1 MRGIAL
7 FLLIAVVVLL
17 IGATAVLFKKYEKS
31 STDFAESQTRYN
43 EAINAIAEIQDSL
56 FAMTAGDSAV
66 GMLSGGGL
74 QTEQN
79 LTEPQTRQALDAIA
93 VINKSIGRTKGK
105 IRDLEAQLKKNG
117 IRAAGL
123 QKMIASLKISVAEKE
138 ALVNM
143 LNGRV
148 DSLQVQVAGLE
159 GAVQQGQ
166 ETIRAKDAALEER
179 RSELA
184 TIYLLMGT
192 KKELS
197 ASGVIVSKGGFL
209 GLGKTVQLTGRFDE
223 TQFSRLDT
231 DQETLVRAPS
241 PKARVLSAQPT
252 SSYELKLEGEQM
264 ELHILD
270 PKEFR
275 KVKHLVILTG

>member
-17 IGATAVLFKKYEKS
+17 IGATAVLFRKYEKS

-56 FAMTAGDSAV
+56 FAITAGDSAV
-66 GMLSGGGL
+66 GVLSQGL
-74 QTEQN
+74 QTEQS

-93 VINKSIGRTKGK
+93 VINKTIGRTKEK
-105 IRDLEAQLKKNG
+105 IRDLEGRLKKSG
-117 IRAAGL
+117 VRAAGL

-138 ALVNM
+138 ALVAM
-143 LNGRV
+143 LTGRA
-148 DSLQVQVAGLE
+148 DSLQVQVASLE

-209 GLGKTVQLTGRFDE
+209 GMGKTVQLTGRFDE
-223 TQFSRLDT
+223 SQFSRLDT
-231 DQETLVRAPS
+231 DQEKLVRTPS
-241 PKARVLSAQPT
+241 AKARVLSAQPA
-252 SSYELKLEGEQM
+252 SSYELKVEGEQM

-275 KVKHLVILTG
+275 KVRHLVIMTG

>member
-1 MRGIAL
+1 MRGVAL
-7 FLLIAVVVLL
+7 FVLIAVVVLL
-17 IGATAVLFKKYEKS
+17 IGATAVLFRKYEKS
-31 STDFAESQTRYN
+31 NNDFAESQTRYN

-56 FAMTAGDSAV
+56 VAITAGDSAV
-66 GMLSGGGL
+66 ASLPGGL
-74 QTEQN
+74 QTEQS

-93 VINKSIGRTKGK
+93 LINKSIGRTKEK
-105 IRDLEAQLKKNG
+105 IRDLEARLQKNG
-117 IRAAGL
+117 VRTAGL
-123 QKMIASLKISVAEKE
+123 QRMIASLKISVSEKE
-138 ALVNM
+138 AL
-143 LNGRV
+143 LAQLTGRV
-148 DSLQVQVAGLE
+148 DSLQVQVVSLE
-159 GAVQQGQ
+159 GAVQQSN
-166 ETIRAKDAALEER
+166 ETIRAKDMALEER

-197 ASGVIVSKGGFL
+197 TSGVIVSKGGFL
-209 GLGKTVQLTGRFDE
+209 GMGKTIQLTGQYDE
-223 TQFSRLDT
+223 SQFSRLDT
-231 DQETLVRAPS
+231 DQERLVRTPT
-241 PKARVLSAQPT
+241 PKARVLSAQPA

>member
-17 IGATAVLFKKYEKS
+17 IGATAVLFRKYEKS

-56 FAMTAGDSAV
+56 FAITAGDSAV
-66 GMLSGGGL
+66 GMLSQGL
-74 QTEQN
+74 QTEQS
-79 LTEPQTRQALDAIA
+79 LTEPQTRQALDAIS
-93 VINKSIGRTKGK
+93 VINKTIGRTKEK
-105 IRDLEAQLKKNG
+105 IRDLEGRLKKSG
-117 IRAAGL
+117 VRAAGL

-138 ALVNM
+138 ALVAM
-143 LNGRV
+143 LTGRA
-148 DSLQVQVAGLE
+148 DSLQVQVASLE

-166 ETIRAKDAALEER
+166 ETIRARDAALEER

-209 GLGKTVQLTGRFDE
+209 GMGKTVQLTGRFDE

-231 DQETLVRAPS
+231 DQEKLVRTPS

-275 KVKHLVILTG
+275 KVRHLVIMTG

>member
-17 IGATAVLFKKYEKS
+17 IGATAVLFRKYEKS

-56 FAMTAGDSAV
+56 FAITAGDSAV
-66 GMLSGGGL
+66 GMLSQGL
-74 QTEQN
+74 QTEQS

-93 VINKSIGRTKGK
+93 VINKTIGRTKEK
-105 IRDLEAQLKKNG
+105 IRDLEGRLKKSG
-117 IRAAGL
+117 VRAAGL

-138 ALVNM
+138 ALVAM
-143 LNGRV
+143 LTGRA
-148 DSLQVQVAGLE
+148 DSLQVQVASLE

-209 GLGKTVQLTGRFDE
+209 GMGKTVQLTGRFDE
-223 TQFSRLDT
+223 SQFSRLDT
-231 DQETLVRAPS
+231 DQEKLVRTPS
-241 PKARVLSAQPT
+241 AKARVLSAQPA
-252 SSYELKLEGEQM
+252 SSYELKVEGEQM

-275 KVKHLVILTG
+275 KVRHLVILTG

>member
-17 IGATAVLFKKYEKS
+17 IGATAVLFRKYEKS

-56 FAMTAGDSAV
+56 FAITAGDSAV
-66 GMLSGGGL
+66 GMLSQGL
-74 QTEQN
+74 QTEQS

-93 VINKSIGRTKGK
+93 VINKTIGRTKEK
-105 IRDLEAQLKKNG
+105 IRDLEGRLKKSG
-117 IRAAGL
+117 VRAAGL
-123 QKMIASLKISVAEKE
+123 QKMIASLKISVTEKE
-138 ALVNM
+138 ALVAM
-143 LNGRV
+143 LTGRA
-148 DSLQVQVAGLE
+148 DSLQIQVASLE
-159 GAVQQGQ
+159 GAVQQSQ
-166 ETIRAKDAALEER
+166 ETIKAKDMVLEER

-197 ASGVIVSKGGFL
+197 TSGVIVSKGGFL
-209 GLGKTVQLTGRFDE
+209 GLGKTVQLTGRYDE
-223 TQFSRLDT
+223 SQFSRLDT
-231 DQETLVRAPS
+231 DQEKLVRTPS
-241 PKARVLSAQPT
+241 PKARVLSAQPA
-252 SSYELKLEGEQM
+252 SSYELKVEGEQM

-270 PKEFR
+270 PREFR
-275 KVKHLVILTG
+275 KVKHLVIMTG

>member
-1 MRGIAL
+1 MRGIAI
-7 FLLIAVVVLL
+7 FLLVAVVVLL
-17 IGATAVLFKKYEKS
+17 IGATAVLFRKYEKS

-56 FAMTAGDSAV
+56 FAITAGDSTI
-66 GMLSGGGL
+66 GTLSQGL
-74 QTEQN
+74 QTEQS

-93 VINKSIGRTKGK
+93 VINKSIARTKER
-105 IRDLEAQLKKNG
+105 IHDLEGRLRKSG
-117 IRAAGL
+117 VRAAGL

-138 ALVNM
+138 ALVNL

-166 ETIRAKDAALEER
+166 ETIRAKDMALEER

-184 TIYLLMGT
+184 TVYLVMGT

-197 ASGVIVSKGGFL
+197 SSGVIVSKGGFL
-209 GLGKTVQLTGRFDE
+209 GMGKTIQLTGNFNGSE
-223 TQFSRLDT
+223 LSRIDT
-231 DQETLVRAPS
+231 DQEQFVRTSS
-241 PKARVLSAQPT
+241 PKARVLSAQPAA
-252 SSYELKLEGEQM
+252 SYELKLVGEQM

-275 KVKHLVILTG
+275 KVRHLVILTG

>member
-1 MRGIAL
+1 MRGVAL
-7 FLLIAVVVLL
+7 FVLIAVVVLL
-17 IGATAVLFKKYEKS
+17 IGATAVLFRKYEKS
-31 STDFAESQTRYN
+31 NNDFAESQTRYN

-56 FAMTAGDSAV
+56 VAITAGDSAV
-66 GMLSGGGL
+66 AALPGGL
-74 QTEQN
+74 QTEQS

-93 VINKSIGRTKGK
+93 LINKSIGRTKEK
-105 IRDLEAQLKKNG
+105 IRDLEARLQKNG
-117 IRAAGL
+117 VRTAGL
-123 QKMIASLKISVAEKE
+123 QRMIASLKISVSEKE
-138 ALVNM
+138 AL
-143 LNGRV
+143 LAQLTGRV
-148 DSLQVQVAGLE
+148 DSLQVQVVSLE
-159 GAVQQGQ
+159 GAVQQGN
-166 ETIRAKDAALEER
+166 ETIKAKDMALEER

-197 ASGVIVSKGGFL
+197 TSGVIVSKGGFL
-209 GLGKTVQLTGRFDE
+209 GMGKTIQLTGQYDE
-223 TQFSRLDT
+223 SQFSRLDT
-231 DQETLVRAPS
+231 DQERLVRTPT
-241 PKARVLSAQPT
+241 PKARVLSAQPA

>member
-17 IGATAVLFKKYEKS
+17 IGATAVLFRKYEKS
-31 STDFAESQTRYN
+31 TTDFAESQTRYN

-56 FAMTAGDSAV
+56 FAITAGDSAI
-66 GMLSGGGL
+66 GTLSQGL
-74 QTEQN
+74 QTEQS
-79 LTEPQTRQALDAIA
+79 LTQPQTRQALDAIA
-93 VINKSIGRTKGK
+93 VINKSITRTKEK
-105 IRDLEAQLKKNG
+105 IRDLEGRLKKTG
-117 IRAAGL
+117 VRAAGL

-166 ETIRAKDAALEER
+166 ETIRARDVTLEER

-209 GLGKTVQLTGRFDE
+209 GMGKTVQLTGRFDE

-231 DQETLVRAPS
+231 DQEKLVRTPS

-275 KVKHLVILTG
+275 KVRHLVIMTG

>member
-17 IGATAVLFKKYEKS
+17 IGATAVLFRKYEKS
-31 STDFAESQTRYN
+31 STDYAESQTRYN

-56 FAMTAGDSAV
+56 FAISAGDTAV
-66 GMLSGGGL
+66 GMLSQGL
-74 QTEQN
+74 QTEQS
-79 LTEPQTRQALDAIA
+79 LTQPQTRQALDAIA
-93 VINKSIGRTKGK
+93 VINKSITRTKEK
-105 IRDLEAQLKKNG
+105 IRDLEGRLKKTG
-117 IRAAGL
+117 VRAAGL

-166 ETIRAKDAALEER
+166 ETIRARDVTLEER

-209 GLGKTVQLTGRFDE
+209 GMGKTVQLTGRFDE

-231 DQETLVRAPS
+231 DQEKLVRTPS

-275 KVKHLVILTG
+275 KVRHLVIMTG

>member
-17 IGATAVLFKKYEKS
+17 IGATAVLFRKYEKS
-31 STDFAESQTRYN
+31 TTDFAESQTRYN

-56 FAMTAGDSAV
+56 FAITAGDSAI
-66 GMLSGGGL
+66 GTLSQGL
-74 QTEQN
+74 QTEQS
-79 LTEPQTRQALDAIA
+79 LTQPQTRQALDAIA
-93 VINKSIGRTKGK
+93 VINKSITRTKEK
-105 IRDLEAQLKKNG
+105 IRDLEGRLKKTG
-117 IRAAGL
+117 VRAAGL

-166 ETIRAKDAALEER
+166 ETIRARDVTLEER

-209 GLGKTVQLTGRFDE
+209 GMGKTVQLTGRFDE
-223 TQFSRLDT
+223 SQFSRLDT
-231 DQETLVRAPS
+231 DQEKLVRTPS

-275 KVKHLVILTG
+275 KVRHLVIMTG

>member
-7 FLLIAVVVLL
+7 FVLIAVVVLL
-17 IGATAVLFKKYEKS
+17 IGATAVLFRKYEKS

-56 FAMTAGDSAV
+56 FAITAGDSAV
-66 GMLSGGGL
+66 GVLAGGL
-74 QTEQN
+74 QTEQS

-93 VINKSIGRTKGK
+93 VINKTIGRTKEK
-105 IRDLEAQLKKNG
+105 IRDLEGRLKKSG
-117 IRAAGL
+117 VRAAGL

-138 ALVNM
+138 ALVAM
-143 LNGRV
+143 LTGRA
-148 DSLQVQVAGLE
+148 DSLQVQVASLE

-197 ASGVIVSKGGFL
+197 TSGVIVSKGGFL
-209 GLGKTVQLTGRFDE
+209 GMGKTVQLTGRFDE
-223 TQFSRLDT
+223 SQFSRLDT
-231 DQETLVRAPS
+231 DQEKLVRTPS
-241 PKARVLSAQPT
+241 PKARVLSAQPA
-252 SSYELKLEGEQM
+252 SSYELKVEGEQM

-275 KVKHLVILTG
+275 KVRHLVIMTG

>member
-1 MRGIAL
+1 MRGIVL

-17 IGATAVLFKKYEKS
+17 IGATAVLFRKYEKS
-31 STDFAESQTRYN
+31 TTDYAESQTRYN

-56 FAMTAGDSAV
+56 FAITASDSAV
-66 GMLSGGGL
+66 GMLSQGL

-93 VINKSIGRTKGK
+93 VINKTIGRTKER
-105 IRDLEAQLKKNG
+105 IRDLEGRLQKSG
-117 IRAAGL
+117 VRTAGL
-123 QKMIASLKISVAEKE
+123 QKLIASLKQSVVEKE
-138 ALVNM
+138 GMVSQLT
-143 LNGRV
+143 GRV
-148 DSLQVQVAGLE
+148 DSLQIQVVSLE
-159 GAVQQGQ
+159 GAVQQNQ
-166 ETIRAKDAALEER
+166 ETIRAKDMALEER

-197 ASGVIVSKGGFL
+197 TSGVIVSRGGFL
-209 GLGKTVQLTGRFDE
+209 GMGKTMQLTGRFDE
-223 TQFSRLDT
+223 GQFSRLDT
-231 DQETLVRAPS
+231 DQERLVRTPG
-241 PKARVLSAQPT
+241 PKARVLSAQPAA
-252 SSYELKLEGEQM
+252 SYELKLEGDQM

-275 KVKHLVILTG
+275 KVKHLVIMTG

>member
-17 IGATAVLFKKYEKS
+17 IGATAVLFRKYEKS

-56 FAMTAGDSAV
+56 FAITAGDSAV
-66 GMLSGGGL
+66 GVLSQGL
-74 QTEQN
+74 QTEQS

-93 VINKSIGRTKGK
+93 VINKTIGRTKEK
-105 IRDLEAQLKKNG
+105 IRDLEGRLKKSG
-117 IRAAGL
+117 VRAAGL

-138 ALVNM
+138 ALVAM
-143 LNGRV
+143 LTGRA
-148 DSLQVQVAGLE
+148 DSLQVQVASLE

-209 GLGKTVQLTGRFDE
+209 GMGKTVQLTGRFDE
-223 TQFSRLDT
+223 SQFSRLDT
-231 DQETLVRAPS
+231 DQEKLVRTPS
-241 PKARVLSAQPT
+241 AKARVLSAQPA
-252 SSYELKLEGEQM
+252 SSYELKVEGEQM

-275 KVKHLVILTG
+275 KVKHLVIMTG